1 MIYIKPDKKRKVGIM
16 ESVRVGLLGVG
27 TVGSGVVKIL
37 HDNAEIIRNRLG
49 FDIELKKVYALS
61 IKDDVRQLLD
71 GKIATSADEL
81 FSDDIDI
88 VVELIGGTGYAK
100 EFILKAIEKKKSV
113 VTANKALLAEY
124 GYEIF
129 SKAFE
134 NRVDVGYE
142 ASVAGGIPIVKAIKE
157 SLAANNIKSIKA
169 IVNGTCNYIL
179 TEMLYNHMGF
189 DEALKD
195 AQNKGF
201 AEADPTF
208 DIEGIDSAHK
218 MAILASISFGDN
230 VKAKEVH
237 TEGITRITL
246 LDIKFAEELGYRIK
260 LLGIARLLDGKVD
273 VRVHPTMVKKD
284 DVLAKT
290 DGEFNAIKV
299 QTDMD
304 DETVYIGKGAGSL
317 PTASAVV
324 ADIMDIARNIKY
336 DSHLRVPLM
345 AFPFNFVKKR
355 EILDIDEL
363 EMSYYLRFTVKDQA
377 GVLSRI
383 SGVLGDYNISIKSVI
398 QLNKG
403 EYWVPLIVFTHKA
416 KERYVKQALTII
428 EKMDVIKEK
437 VLMIR
442 VDNDE

>member
-1 MIYIKPDKKRKVGIM
+1 MGAVN
-16 ESVRVGLLGVG
+16 VGLLGVG

-37 HDNAEIIRNRLG
+37 NQNADIIKKRLG
-49 FDIELKKVYALS
+49 FEVSLKKVYS
-61 IKDDVRQLLD
+61 NSFKEDVVGLLD
-71 GKIATSADEL
+71 GKIAPSVDEL
-81 FSDDIDI
+81 FSDNIDI
-88 VVELIGGTGYAK
+88 VVELIGGTTFAK
-100 EFILKAIEKKKSV
+100 DFILKAIEAKKSV

-134 NRVDVGYE
+134 NKVDVGYE
-142 ASVAGGIPIVKAIKE
+142 ASVAGGIPIIKAIKE
-157 SLAANNIKSIKA
+157 SLGANNIKSIKA

-179 TEMLYNHMGF
+179 SEMLYNEMSF
-189 DEALKD
+189 DDALKD
-195 AQNKGF
+195 AQKKGF

-218 MAILASISFGDN
+218 MAILSSISFGDN
-230 VKAKEVH
+230 VKANEVH
-237 TEGITRITL
+237 TEGITRVSL
-246 LDIKFAEELGYRIK
+246 LDIKFADELGYRIK
-260 LLGIARLLDGKVD
+260 LLGIARLIDGKVD

-284 DVLAKT
+284 DILAKT
-290 DGEFNAIKV
+290 DGEYNAIKV
-299 QTDMD
+299 LTDMD

-324 ADIMDIARNIKY
+324 SDIMDIARNIKY
-336 DSHLRVPLM
+336 KSHLRVPLM

-355 EILDIDEL
+355 EVLNIDDL

-377 GVLSRI
+377 GVLSKI
-383 SGVLGDYNISIKSVI
+383 SGILGDYNISIKSVI

-416 KERYVKQALTII
+416 RESSIKQALAII
-428 EKMDVIKEK
+428 EKLDIIKEK
-437 VLMIR
+437 VLLIR

>member
-1 MIYIKPDKKRKVGIM
+1 MDV
-16 ESVRVGLLGVG
+16 VNVGLLGVG

-37 HDNAEIIRNRLG
+37 HQNADIIRKRLG
-49 FDIELKKVYALS
+49 FELNLKKVFSNS
-61 IKDDVRQLLD
+61 IKEDVVGLLD
-71 GKIATSADEL
+71 GKIASSADEL
-81 FSDDIDI
+81 FGDDIDV
-88 VVELIGGTGYAK
+88 VVELIGGTTFAK
-100 EFILKAIEKKKSV
+100 DFILKAIEAKKSV

-134 NRVDVGYE
+134 NKVDVGYE
-142 ASVAGGIPIVKAIKE
+142 ASVAGGIPIIKAIKE
-157 SLAANNIKSIKA
+157 SLGANNIKSIKA

-179 TEMLYNHMGF
+179 SEMLYNEMGF
-189 DEALKD
+189 DDALKD
-195 AQNKGF
+195 AQKKGF

-218 MAILASISFGDN
+218 MAILSSISFGDN
-230 VKAKEVH
+230 VKASEVH
-237 TEGITRITL
+237 TEGITRISL
-246 LDIKFAEELGYRIK
+246 LDIKFADELGYRIK
-260 LLGIARLLDGKVD
+260 LLGIARLVDGKVD

-284 DVLAKT
+284 DILAKT
-290 DGEFNAIKV
+290 DGEYNAIKV
-299 QTDMD
+299 LTDMD

-317 PTASAVV
+317 PTASSVV
-324 ADIMDIARNIKY
+324 ADIMDIARNMKY
-336 DSHLRVPLM
+336 GSNLRVPLM

-355 EILDIDEL
+355 EILNINDL

-377 GVLSRI
+377 GVLSKI

-416 KERYVKQALTII
+416 RESSVKQALAII
-428 EKMDVIKEK
+428 EKLDIIKEK
-437 VLMIR
+437 VLLIR

>member
-1 MIYIKPDKKRKVGIM
+1 M
-16 ESVRVGLLGVG
+16 ESVKVGLLGVG

-61 IKDDVRQLLD
+61 FKEDVKQLLE
-71 GKIATSADEL
+71 GKITESADEL

-134 NRVDVGYE
+134 NKVDVGYE

-179 TEMLYNHMGF
+179 TEMLYNQMGF

-195 AQNKGF
+195 AQKKGF

-260 LLGIARLLDGKVD
+260 LLGIARLLNGKVD

-336 DSHLRVPLM
+336 NSHLRVPLM

-355 EILDIDEL
+355 EILSIDEL

-416 KERYVKQALTII
+416 KERYVKQALAII

>member
-1 MIYIKPDKKRKVGIM
+1 MIN
-16 ESVRVGLLGVG
+16 S
-27 TVGSGVVKIL
+27 IL
-37 HDNAEIIRNRLG
+37 NP
-49 FDIELKKVYALS
+49 F
-61 IKDDVRQLLD
+61 
-71 GKIATSADEL
+71 
-81 FSDDIDI
+81 
-88 VVELIGGTGYAK
+88 
-100 EFILKAIEKKKSV
+100 
-113 VTANKALLAEY
+113 
-124 GYEIF
+124 F

-134 NRVDVGYE
+134 NKVDVGYE

-179 TEMLYNHMGF
+179 TEMLYNQMSF

-195 AQNKGF
+195 AQKKGF

-336 DSHLRVPLM
+336 NSHLRVPLM

-355 EILDIDEL
+355 EILSIDEL
-363 EMSYYLRFTVKDQA
+363 DMSYYLRFTVKDQA

-383 SGVLGDYNISIKSVI
+383 AGVLGDYNISIKSVI

-403 EYWVPLIVFTHKA
+403 EYWVPLIVFTHRA
-416 KERYVKQALTII
+416 KEKDVKQALAII

>member
-1 MIYIKPDKKRKVGIM
+1 M
-16 ESVRVGLLGVG
+16 EVVNVGLLGVG
-27 TVGSGVVKIL
+27 TVGSGVVRIL
-37 HDNAEIIRNRLG
+37 HENADIIKKRLG
-49 FDIELKKVYALS
+49 FSINLKKVYAKS
-61 IKDDVRQLLD
+61 IKDEVKPLLESR
-71 GKIATSADEL
+71 IANSVDEL
-81 FSDDIDI
+81 FGDDIDI
-88 VVELIGGTGYAK
+88 VVELIGGTEYAK
-100 EFILKAIEKKKSV
+100 EFILRALESKKSV

-124 GYEIF
+124 GFEIF

-134 NRVDVGYE
+134 NKVDVGYE
-142 ASVAGGIPIVKAIKE
+142 ASVAGGIPIIKAIKE

-179 TEMLYNHMGF
+179 TEMLYNEMNF
-189 DEALKD
+189 EDALKD
-195 AQNKGF
+195 AQVKGF

-208 DIEGIDSAHK
+208 DIEGVDSAHK
-218 MAILASISFGDN
+218 MAILSSISFGDN
-230 VKAKEVH
+230 VKVEEVY

-260 LLGIARLLDGKVD
+260 LLGIAKLIDNKVD

-284 DVLAKT
+284 DILAKT

-299 QTDMD
+299 KTDMD

-317 PTASAVV
+317 PTASSVV

-336 DSHLRVPLM
+336 NSHLRVPLM
-345 AFPFNFVKKR
+345 AFPFNYVKKR
-355 EILDIDEL
+355 DFIKIDDL
-363 EMSYYLRFTVKDQA
+363 VMSYYLRFTVKDQA
-377 GVLSRI
+377 GVLSKI

-403 EYWVPLIVFTHKA
+403 EEWVPLIVFTHKA
-416 KERYVKQALTII
+416 KESSVKQALSIV
-428 EKMDVIKEK
+428 EKMDIVKEK
-437 VLMIR
+437 VLLVR